1 MIISC
6 IGDSLTEGDYGVFG
20 KSGIANVKEKNYPYF
35 LAQIMNCEVR
45 NYGKCGA
52 NSTSY
57 IEYYRSKKP
66 DITNSDIIIIMLGTN
81 GGLDP
86 EHDSRANTDFDEIVK
101 ACNGDEPKAEIILC
115 TPPRATENPEYSNYG
130 YAEQV
135 KKAVLFVRNFAD
147 KSGLKLIDVANCPYF
162 TAQSEYIMQ
171 PNDGLHFSETG
182 YRKLAEYIALYLKNI
197 DLNGEDICIKS
208 NPFGVGMTGL
218 KKGTCKADRT
228 DEGKRH
234 RRLFHARKGRTENRV
249 YGRGLVRLYR
259 NLYG

>member
-1 MIISC
+1 MWMKNCCVFFKDIKNDIIYLLVKSVEIIKCERKNLILIISC

-66 DITNSDIIIIMLGTN
+66 DVTNSDIIIIMLGTN

-86 EHDSRANTDFDEIVK
+86 EHDSQANTDFDEIVK

-115 TPPRATENPEYSNYG
+115 TPPRATENPEYSNCG
-130 YAEQV
+130 YMPIIRKAAE
-135 KKAVLFVRNFAD
+135 FIRNYAFNN
-147 KSGLKLIDVANCPYF
+147 KIHLIDIAKYDGF
-162 TAQSEYIMQ
+162 GTGHETEMQ
-171 PNDGLHFSETG
+171 PNDGLHFGESG
-182 YRKLAEYIALYLKNI
+182 YKKLAEIIAGGIRDYQAERK
-197 DLNGEDICIKS
+197 IK
-208 NPFGVGMTGL
+208 
-218 KKGTCKADRT
+218 
-228 DEGKRH
+228 
-234 RRLFHARKGRTENRV
+234 
-249 YGRGLVRLYR
+249 
-259 NLYG
+259 